1 MAAARQALRTAD
13 TWPRLTSLR
22 PPGHDVRVPDDLAAL
37 LPAREGHFLL
47 ESGHHGEWWL
57 DLDLLFRH
65 PRHVAALS
73 ARLAAALAPHRPDVV
88 CGPLV
93 GGTLVAQL
101 VAGALDVDL
110 CWTEREAAG
119 DAGGPLYA
127 ARYAVPAAQR
137 PGLDGATVA
146 VVDDAINAGSAVRA
160 TVGAVEACGAE
171 VVALGALL
179 VLGDAAP
186 AWAAGRGLPLEQVTA
201 RANAIWSP
209 EECPRCAAGEPL
221 EGVG

>member
-1 MAAARQALRTAD
+1 M
-13 TWPRLTSLR
+13 
-22 PPGHDVRVPDDLAAL
+22 PDDLAPL

-73 ARLAAALAPHRPDVV
+73 ARLSAALARHHPDVV

-110 CWTEREAAG
+110 CWTER
-119 DAGGPLYA
+119 AGGGDGGRLYA

-137 PGLDGATVA
+137 AGLDGATVA

-160 TVGAVEACGAE
+160 TVAAVEACGAE
-171 VVALGALL
+171 VVALDALL

-186 AWAAGRGLPLEQVTA
+186 AWAAERELPLERVVA
-201 RANAIWSP
+201 RPNAIWAP
-209 EECPRCAAGEPL
+209 GDCPRCAAGEPL
-221 EGVG
+221 ERVG

>member
-1 MAAARQALRTAD
+1 M
-13 TWPRLTSLR
+13 
-22 PPGHDVRVPDDLAAL
+22 VCVDDELAAL

-47 ESGHHGEWWL
+47 ESGHHGAWWL

-65 PRHVAALS
+65 PRHVAALA
-73 ARLAAALAPHRPDVV
+73 ARLSAALAPHRPDVV

-101 VAGALDVDL
+101 VAGSLDVDL
-110 CWTEREAAG
+110 CWTEREAAREG
-119 DAGGPLYA
+119 AGGLYA
-127 ARYAVPAAQR
+127 ARYAVPGAQR

-146 VVDDAINAGSAVRA
+146 VVDDAMNAGSAVRA
-160 TVGAVEACGAE
+160 SVEAVEACGAE

-179 VLGDAAP
+179 VLGDAVP
-186 AWAAGRGLPLEQVTA
+186 RWAAARGLPLERVAA
-201 RANAIWSP
+201 RANAIWVP

-221 EGVG
+221 ERVG